1 MKFTLF
7 RFADESNG
15 YTIRIRPGCT
25 ADAVACGSRFPGITG
40 ESDAVDLIFRIVGN
54 VVVDDQTDVVDIDAP
69 GNNIGCD

>member
-25 ADAVACGSRFPGITG
+25 ADAVDIF
-40 ESDAVDLIFRIVGN
+40 FRIVGN
-54 VVVDDQTDVVDIDAP
+54 VVVDDLTDVVDIDAP